1 MTDKT
6 DIENNDD
13 EAFVDI
19 GPAKTRD
26 ERDADEQVLFNELGI
41 APYEIKRDGQVWV
54 VTREGVQLKAEWL
67 AEQKRTAAQ

>member
-1 MTDKT
+1 MTNKT
-6 DIENNDD
+6 DIKDD
-13 EAFVDI
+13 DKAFAGI

-26 ERDADEQVLFNELGI
+26 ERDADEQVLFDELGI

-67 AEQKRTAAQ
+67 AEQKANAAQ